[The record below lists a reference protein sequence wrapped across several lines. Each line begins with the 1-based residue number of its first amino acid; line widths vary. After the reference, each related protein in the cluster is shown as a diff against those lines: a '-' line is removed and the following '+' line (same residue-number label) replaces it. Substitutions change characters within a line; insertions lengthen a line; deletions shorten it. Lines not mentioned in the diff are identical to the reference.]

1 VPDLAERAFLDE
13 AINCY
18 EVKAYRV
25 VIVMTW
31 NLAYGHLIH
40 WIFKDP
46 ARVAALN
53 LALTKRYQKNP
64 PKVTLSQDLE
74 NIKEFDVVETCGSA
88 TLISSNVVRILKEK
102 LIKRNLA
109 AHPST
114 VVVL

>member
-1 VPDLAERAFLDE
+1 MNLGDVMKHGSLFGGIGGFDLAATWMGWENVFQCEKDIFCQRILRF
-13 AINCY
+13 Y
-18 EVKAYRV
+18 WPKARMY
-25 VIVMTW
+25 
-31 NLAYGHLIH
+31 
-40 WIFKDP
+40 
-46 ARVAALN
+46 
-53 LALTKRYQKNP
+53 
-64 PKVTLSQDLE
+64 E